1 MKEIEKR
8 GRTFVPGAPLPV
20 SNKPTGP
27 KVSGLNADE
36 VRRIKTA
43 IAKATSLEE
52 IERLSQMLRSG
63 NFSMKEHQTFSTF
76 NFQFFVV

>member
-1 MKEIEKR
+1 MFKSQAGKEQLKEIEKR
-8 GRTFVPGAPLPV
+8 GKTFVPGAPLPP
-20 SNKPTGP
+20 SDKPTGP
-27 KVSGLNADE
+27 KVTGMNPEE

-63 NFSMKEHQTFSTF
+63 IIKSPEVLS
-76 NFQFFVV
+76 